1 MYGPRSA
8 RPDPEVD
15 TVGFIVWIVIA
26 LAVVSIGLYVFTVRH
41 RARPPAPDLPPGEE
55 LPTTHL
61 QRYAG
66 WTLLEVGFL
75 AALAAAIVVFHGPE
89 AWWSRDS
96 VRLTVT
102 AILLVALGMYAVFYL
117 AIRRL
122 EAQGEA
128 LFDERDR
135 VILNRSGVGAGG
147 AMMGVMVVWMV
158 ALVEA
163 YNDSGLVPSYYLYLI
178 FWSLVMTN
186 VIASLASVLLAYR
199 RA

>member
-1 MYGPRSA
+1 MGP
-8 RPDPEVD
+8 
-15 TVGFIVWIVIA
+15 IVWIVIA
-26 LAVVSIGLYVFTVRH
+26 LAIGSIAVYVYTVRN
-41 RARPPAPDLPPGEE
+41 RVRPPALELPPGEE

-75 AALAAAIVVFHGPE
+75 TALAAAIVLYFGPE
-89 AWWSRDS
+89 TWWSDDG

-102 AILLVALGMYAVFYL
+102 LVLIVALVTCLVFYMAVRKL
-117 AIRRL
+117 RAGD
-122 EAQGEA
+122 ES

-135 VILNRSGVGAGG
+135 VIMNRSGAGAGG
-147 AMMGVMVVWMV
+147 AMMVVMAAWMV

-163 YNDSGLVPSYYLYLI
+163 YNDTGLVPTYYLYLV

-186 VIASLASVLLAYR
+186 VLASLADILLAYR
-199 RA
+199 RG